1 MSEKGA
7 LDETSVAI
15 GRLLGGI
22 ETLTRAMSE
31 DRLAAAQYRTDMR
44 REMKEQS
51 ATLHE
56 LVGDLKGF
64 KTDMANMR
72 SDLGETKKVV
82 AEQRDARLRAQGAAG
97 LGKRLWGA
105 VVAVATLVSTGVT
118 TLFHLRGH

>member
-1 MSEKGA
+1 
-7 LDETSVAI
+7 
-15 GRLLGGI
+15 
-22 ETLTRAMSE
+22 
-31 DRLAAAQYRTDMR
+31 MR

-56 LVGDLKGF
+56 LVGELKAF

-72 SDLGETKKVV
+72 SDLDETRKDV

-105 VVAVATLVSTGVT
+105 VVAVATLVSAAVT